1 MFCVSIGTWATI
13 TVNRTTWC
21 QYNSYADQE
30 NVLTIYVSEPG
41 ELAAAI
47 AAQDFT
53 DVQILHI
60 SARERTAS
68 LLQLTDEDKAA
79 LANVNVKTIE
89 MMRAYVEPY
98 TITNSNVERIILP
111 YNWTKEQVKAVGLAN
126 TSANFEACISTND
139 QDKYESRE
147 GDAALIAYLNKPN
160 TLKDAIMRT
169 WNDTHGYAPLGN
181 QVYNGGGDCSR
192 LKYLTVMGNFCAR
205 DISSKG
211 VYDENGHYV
220 INGIADENN
229 PTWNKN
235 TEGGDLYTTPANDN
249 NGALSACTEFY
260 VIDLKDGYVPDEYAT
275 DIVVGYNGIGNTN
288 LREVWMPEDPRFKTV
303 PADYLNVNG
312 SVRQICIPGNIE
324 YIRTRAFA
332 SNSGTGRMN
341 YIWTTGPDATAK
353 YDNGAAFVSGDEI
366 TWKYMNNTA
375 DGNVAMTE
383 SDKNQFQYGT
393 FTLPANLRLIERY
406 AFSGSDCVSDVYVLN
421 PVAPECHVDAFN
433 CVMYVGNNTLKP
445 EYIKDGIVTHDA
457 YRVGAYNFVSILY
470 YPRETTDPNI
480 QRYTDP
486 TREYSIATGD
496 RDGNGSTIYYPN
508 HSEMTYAYYQGS
520 YGYLWKGWDDSRNWY
535 DQSLTTGYGNGLP
548 STEASHKVL
557 EEGNN
562 TQYQD
567 VANQRWVDNEE
578 NADIKADRS
587 FYDVTTGQNNQFGE
601 VTAPTGLA
609 PYYENRYSGYNGV
622 LYPKAKT
629 ETSKYVYVRDD
640 NGDYVK
646 DPSSSTTTI
655 FRDYAGSADDALERY
670 SRKQVLQTDGQGNIV
685 YNPCDDGEYV
695 QNFEWEAATEGGTHV
710 KETVQDGYTTT
721 NVIVEGV
728 DTYYSDEGT
737 TPVTPQIGTGMYIS
751 GGTEDDYTLVN
762 PNNNGETVGGR
773 DKYYTTS
780 DGGQTYQESYLKFD
794 GGQISTVYVKT
805 DETITNYYN
814 TTVNGNNVLKFGV
827 AHYYSDA
834 EGRNEVTPTI
844 TSINGNGTLYFKDSE
859 GAYRATTTF
868 VQGEGDYY
876 VEYSHAP
883 GTYYPIGDYNDQ
895 VYIDGVYYYGKEED
909 KYVHP
914 EYYIPGTTYYNYQNW
929 DNTYVIKT
937 DGFGWHQISGAYTD
951 YYYVS
956 GSHIAYRAAQGE
968 DYDVSETYYSDQSGT
983 EATTIKL
990 NTNYYIPNYKDV
1002 YRTAQAG
1009 DEALPHYNKNYLGTY
1024 RSVASTDDANE
1035 QRYCTVGLDY
1045 EADEDITYNVYNDYR
1060 GWHQFIL
1067 NGRAYMSTVPMEPL
1081 RSFITDNDWWTI
1093 CEPYDL
1099 RYSDMIK
1106 FFGVDRQG
1114 FPQKIP
1120 YLSKLMYVVRDVENK
1135 RITLMFSKNLMEYK
1149 EQFLTDNGEL
1159 TGKEQFPATNELPE
1173 GRVHGIVDDNTK
1185 WKSEELAQDPII
1197 LHAGVPYLIRPNLS
1211 VDDEGN
1217 ITGTRQFDIYKSA
1230 NEDLYNRLK
1239 VSQDES
1245 GTVQKNLVYKGEY
1258 TVPAYVV
1265 GYDSPDAVSEGLDE
1279 DGELKITMKDGTTIT
1294 YQDSKKDESNKLTYN
1309 GQKVPYRISAD
1320 NKYTFVGTFYKSV
1333 MPQYSYFLGWDSQAN
1348 KAAFWYSKVQDQTG
1362 WNWNNETGIICPN
1375 FNTSLEIHAATEVKD
1390 PARWILTAGT
1400 DLTSDDF
1407 AATGGAKSYTMD
1419 FGASNNFEWDE
1430 ATGISELKKVSLYE
1444 DTKVYDINGVYQ
1456 GSSVQNLP
1464 KGVYVVNGKKYVV
1477 K

>member
-1 MFCVSIGTWATI
+1 MMRKLLLFLAMFCVSIGTWATTTI
-13 TVNRTTWC
+13 DRTTWC

-41 ELAAAI
+41 ELATAI
-47 AAQDFT
+47 AGQDFT
-53 DVQILHI
+53 NVQILHI
-60 SARERTAS
+60 SAGNRTAS

-111 YNWTKEQVKAVGLAN
+111 YNWTKEQVKAVGQAN
-126 TSANFEACISTND
+126 STSANFECCISMND
-139 QDKYESRE
+139 QDKSENRE

-181 QVYNGGGDCSR
+181 IVHQGGGDCSR
-192 LKYLTVMGNFCAR
+192 LKYLTVMGNICAR
-205 DISSKG
+205 DISRQG
-211 VYDENGHYV
+211 FYDSNGHYETR
-220 INGIADENN
+220 GIPDENS
-229 PTWNKN
+229 TTFN
-235 TEGGDLYTTPANDN
+235 TNTAGVTYYVGVGTDGQGVSGCTPGALEANTGDLYV
-249 NGALSACTEFY
+249 L
-260 VIDLKDGYVPDEYAT
+260 DLRDAYVPDEYAA
-275 DIVVGYNGIGNTN
+275 DIVFPYSQMGGSN
-288 LREVWMPEDPRFKTV
+288 LREIWMPEDSRFKTV
-303 PADYLNVNG
+303 PADYLNVSGN
-312 SVRQICIPGNIE
+312 VRQICIPGNIE

-332 SNSGTGRMN
+332 STSGTGRMN
-341 YIWTTGPDATAK
+341 YIWTTGTDTNTK
-353 YDNGAAFVSGDEI
+353 YDNGAAFVDGDET
-366 TWKYMNNTA
+366 TWKFMNNTA

-433 CVMYVGNNTLKP
+433 CVMYVGNNTLVP
-445 EYIKDGIVTHDA
+445 GYIKDGIITREA
-457 YRVGAYNFVSILY
+457 YRVGDNNFVTILH

-508 HSEMTYAYYQGS
+508 HSEMTYAYFQGS

-535 DQSLTTGYGNGLP
+535 DQSLTAGYGTGLP

-567 VANQRWVDNEE
+567 VANQRWVNNEE

-587 FYDVTTGQNNQFGE
+587 FYDVTTGQNNLFGE
-601 VTAPTGLA
+601 VTAPTGLT
-609 PYYENRYSGYNGV
+609 PYYENRYSEYNGV
-622 LYPKAKT
+622 LYPQAKS
-629 ETSKYVYVRDD
+629 ETSRYVYVRDD

-646 DPSSSTTTI
+646 DPSSSSTTV
-655 FRDYAGSADDALERY
+655 FRNYAGSADDALERY
-670 SRKQVLQTDGQGNIV
+670 SRKQVLQTDDQGNIV
-685 YNPCDDGEYV
+685 YNPCVDGEYV
-695 QNFEWEAATEGGTHV
+695 QNYSFDPDDDGRLIHDAEYVSNDVNGKYVQEYGFIADDSEEAIYYKPFVQLPHLEDTDINPIEESEVGNYYFRNEQQVKVYTAGGEYGEVWGMTGTHDEL
-710 KETVQDGYTTT
+710 KAQQQDNSYYQDNFETWWENATGTSDPLKRFNWVTEVTFTKATQKNDFYSNRDNTWK
-721 NVIVEGV
+721 ISEEYAIYVEGA
-728 DTYYSDEGT
+728 SDY
-737 TPVTPQIGTGMYIS
+737 V
-751 GGTEDDYTLVN
+751 
-762 PNNNGETVGGR
+762 
-773 DKYYTTS
+773 
-780 DGGQTYQESYLKFD
+780 
-794 GGQISTVYVKT
+794 ST
-805 DETITNYYN
+805 I
-814 TTVNGNNVLKFGV
+814 
-827 AHYYSDA
+827 
-834 EGRNEVTPTI
+834 
-844 TSINGNGTLYFKDSE
+844 NGTLYKKEYVADTYRLYDDSKD
-859 GAYRATTTF
+859 A
-868 VQGEGDYY
+868 GESRYDYIDNGY
-876 VEYSHAP
+876 VEAVSPDDDAKQHYS
-883 GTYYPIGDYNDQ
+883 
-895 VYIDGVYYYGKEED
+895 
-909 KYVHP
+909 
-914 EYYIPGTTYYNYQNW
+914 
-929 DNTYVIKT
+929 
-937 DGFGWHQISGAYTD
+937 
-951 YYYVS
+951 
-956 GSHIAYRAAQGE
+956 
-968 DYDVSETYYSDQSGT
+968 
-983 EATTIKL
+983 
-990 NTNYYIPNYKDV
+990 
-1002 YRTAQAG
+1002 
-1009 DEALPHYNKNYLGTY
+1009 KNYLGTY
-1024 RSVASTDDANE
+1024 RPVATTDAANE
-1035 QRYCTVGLDY
+1035 QRYCTVGVDY
-1045 EADEDITYNVYNDYR
+1045 VADEDITYNVYNDYR

-1159 TGKEQFPATNELPE
+1159 TGKEQFTATNELPE

-1185 WKSEELAQDPII
+1185 WTSEELAQDPII

-1239 VSQDES
+1239 KSQDES

-1265 GYDSPDAVSEGLDE
+1265 GYDSPDAVFEGLDE